1 MCIFFK
7 AYKGSLQSYI
17 ALILSSVQLLHK
29 YFLRYTAKN
38 QIIVQKYLILRV
50 CVCARVHSSCN
61 RWIYRNLLTTKQAQ
75 RRRPQCTE
83 QLNERVISSSDDFWC
98 VVFLPRFTVPGSSPS
113 LGLNKDQC
121 WEHILL
127 WQRLSACSS
136 KWKKVSVN
144 LIKRDFQFLDMKEQH
159 ESCPSS
165 WIKKRLGC
173 TTAKTRSRVHCHPGR
188 LRNAW

>member
-7 AYKGSLQSYI
+7 ACKGSLQSYI
-17 ALILSSVQLLHK
+17 VLILSSVQPLHK
-29 YFLRYTAKN
+29 YFLRYTAKKSN
-38 QIIVQKYLILRV
+38 NSTKVFNTVCV
-50 CVCARVHSSCN
+50 CVCARVHFSCN
-61 RWIYRNLLTTKQAQ
+61 RWIYRNRLTTKQAQ

-98 VVFLPRFTVPGSSPS
+98 VVFLPRFTVPGSSLS

-136 KWKKVSVN
+136 KWKRSV
-144 LIKRDFQFLDMKEQH
+144 
-159 ESCPSS
+159 
-165 WIKKRLGC
+165 WI
-173 TTAKTRSRVHCHPGR
+173 
-188 LRNAW
+188 